1 MTLEA
6 NTMNTKQNLDNNEKA
21 LRMDSVTNSLLDD
34 LKEPLDKVQRTW
46 IRRPAVII
54 TCVIWL
60 PLAMI
65 AGVVDFTRRIV
76 SDCW

>member
-1 MTLEA
+1 
-6 NTMNTKQNLDNNEKA
+6 MNTKQKLDNNEKA

-60 PLAMI
+60 PLGMI
-65 AGVVDFTRRIV
+65 VGAIDLTRRIF